1 MPKQQYA
8 AKYRIKGA
16 KDWSNIYF
24 WADNDEEA
32 KQESLDY
39 ILVKAK
45 ENSATV
51 AAGDI

>member
-1 MPKQQYA
+1 MSKQQYA

-32 KQESLDY
+32 QQEWEKSFKYEWSSMDLSL
-39 ILVKAK
+39 IH
-45 ENSATV
+45 
-51 AAGDI
+51 I